1 MIILCSDHVG
11 FEIIKYLI
19 DSNEHISYLVLDSS
33 DRNNFNSKITN
44 YYKKQFPDNQI
55 YFEDVLNDKKFL
67 LDIEKQQ
74 IELGI
79 LAWWPHILKG
89 EIFNITKRGWLN
101 FHPSFLPFNRGR
113 NPNFWCLVDET
124 VSGVSLHFI
133 DEGVDTGNIV
143 AQKKFTT
150 TWEDTGK
157 SVYEKSRD
165 LIVELFKEIFPKLKN
180 NQLDSIK
187 QKKDTGVYHKASELD
202 QISEIKLEENYKARD
217 LLNILRAR
225 MFPPHPSTFFYD
237 DGKKYSIKIT
247 IKEEQQ

>member
-1 MIILCSDHVG
+1 MIILCSDYVG

-33 DRNNFNSKITN
+33 DRNNFNNKIIN

-89 EIFNITKRGWLN
+89 KILNITKRGWLN

-124 VSGVSLHFI
+124 ISGVSLHFI
-133 DEGVDTGNIV
+133 DEDIDTGDIV
-143 AQKKFTT
+143 AQK
-150 TWEDTGK
+150 D
-157 SVYEKSRD
+157 R
-165 LIVELFKEIFPKLKN
+165 
-180 NQLDSIK
+180 
-187 QKKDTGVYHKASELD
+187 
-202 QISEIKLEENYKARD
+202 
-217 LLNILRAR
+217 
-225 MFPPHPSTFFYD
+225 
-237 DGKKYSIKIT
+237 
-247 IKEEQQ
+247 